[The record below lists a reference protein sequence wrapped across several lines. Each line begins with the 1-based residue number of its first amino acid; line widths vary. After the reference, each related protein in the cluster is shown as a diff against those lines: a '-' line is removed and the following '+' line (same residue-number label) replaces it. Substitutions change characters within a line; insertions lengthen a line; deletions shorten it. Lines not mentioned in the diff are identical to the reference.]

1 MPSLG
6 LSSLTELIAA
16 YGYYAV
22 FIIVMLESSG
32 IPLPGETALVTAAIY
47 AGTGHQLNIFLV
59 VAAAAFAAMIGDN
72 IGYWAGRRWGFG
84 LLQRHFDEANLK
96 LGQYIY
102 FRYGGVIVFFGRFV
116 AVLRAF
122 AAILAGANHYA
133 WPHFLLFN
141 AAGGFVW
148 ACLFGFSAFLLGEE
162 VHRLS
167 GLFGAAMLG
176 LAALCLGL
184 AALLLR
190 RQRERLLAEAELA
203 FPGPLR
209 TPTTARRRQSTT

>member
-6 LSSLTELIAA
+6 LSSLAELIAA
-16 YGYYAV
+16 YGYFAV

-59 VAAAAFAAMIGDN
+59 IAAAALAAVIGDN

-102 FRYGGVIVFFGRFV
+102 YRYGGVIIFFGRFV

-133 WPHFLLFN
+133 WSRFLLFN
-141 AAGGFVW
+141 AAGGLAW

-162 VHRLS
+162 VHQLS
-167 GLFGAAMLG
+167 GLFATAMLA
-176 LAALCLGL
+176 LAALCLVL
-184 AALLLR
+184 ASLLLR

-209 TPTTARRRQSTT
+209 DPAAVSRR